1 MRPTFQHPSLTARTV
16 ALAALALAWAATA
29 AAQPGVGSYGAS
41 FLKIPVGARLMS
53 SPGAVAGM
61 RPDASLLYSNPA
73 FIGSLES
80 TEMFVSSSQWL
91 DALSFTSL
99 GSAIPLGSRNTV
111 LGVGATLLYAG
122 GLEGYDA
129 ATNVVGEESYYD
141 LGLDV
146 ALAHRMGT
154 SGLSLAGGVT
164 YIREHVLPSD
174 GSGYAL
180 QMGASYQRSANLFH
194 AAVRDLAGSVSFAS
208 ERWDIAPEWTA
219 GAAHAFNSRA
229 GQFIAGLEASS
240 SDAYGK
246 RIRAGVDY
254 AITSAF
260 TLRGGFN
267 NDLDAVQSATSVHA
281 GFGMRYSAFALEYA
295 YTPQDYFSSTHTFS
309 LSYRFGSS
317 GTIAPPAMVPA
328 GDQAPPLPDATRSTP
343 APASPIAPDSQATTF
358 VLVGGSHATMESA
371 QSEARTLELLNI
383 PTEVEREGPRFR
395 VVLGRFSSFEDAER
409 VRTRYRAKGHDF
421 LIVAR

>member
-1 MRPTFQHPSLTARTV
+1 MSSGWRRYSFQALF
-16 ALAALALAWAATA
+16 LAALALVWAATA
-29 AAQPGVGSYGAS
+29 VAQPSAGSYGAS

-73 FIGSLES
+73 FIGSIES
-80 TEMFVSSSQWL
+80 TELFVSSSQWL
-91 DALSFTSL
+91 DALSFTSI
-99 GSAIPLGSRNTV
+99 GSAIPLGSRHTV
-111 LGVGATLLYAG
+111 LGVGTTLLYSG
-122 GLEGYDA
+122 GLQGYDA

-141 LGLDV
+141 WGLDV
-146 ALAHRMGT
+146 AIAHQLGS

-164 YIREHVLPSD
+164 YVREHVLPSD

-180 QMGASYQRSANLFH
+180 QMGASYRRGANLFH
-194 AAVRDLAGSVSFAS
+194 ASARDVAGSVSFAAD
-208 ERWDIAPEWTA
+208 RWDIAPEWTL
-219 GAAHAFNSRA
+219 GAARAFNSRA
-229 GQFIAGLEASS
+229 GQFIAGLEGSS

-260 TLRGGFN
+260 TIRGGFN
-267 NDLDAVQSATSVHA
+267 NDLDAVQSATAVQA
-281 GFGMRYSAFALEYA
+281 GFGMHYSAFALEYA

-309 LSYRFGSS
+309 LSYRFGAS
-317 GTIAPPAMVPA
+317 GPMSPGVIVPP
-328 GDQAPPLPDATRSTP
+328 GDQAPPLPDATHATP
-343 APASPIAPDSQATTF
+343 ATIEARPRADEANTF
-358 VLVGGSHATMESA
+358 VLVGGSHSTLESA
-371 QSEARTLELLNI
+371 QSEARSLELLNI

-395 VVLGRFSSFEDAER
+395 VIIGRFSSFDDAEH

-421 LIVAR
+421 LIVAH

>member
-1 MRPTFQHPSLTARTV
+1 MSPGWRQRPFKTSL
-16 ALAALALAWAATA
+16 LAALALSWAATA
-29 AAQPGVGSYGAS
+29 SAQPAAGSFSAS

-53 SPGAVAGM
+53 SPGVVAGM

-73 FIGSLES
+73 FIGNVET
-80 TEMFVSSSQWL
+80 TELFVSSSQWL

-99 GSAIPLGSRNTV
+99 GSAIPLGAGNTV
-111 LGVGATLLYAG
+111 LGVGTTILYSG
-122 GLEGYDA
+122 GLQGYDA
-129 ATNVVGEESYYD
+129 STNVVGEESYYD

-146 ALAHRMGT
+146 ALAHRLGT

-180 QMGASYQRSANLFH
+180 QLGASYRRGANLFH
-194 AAVRDLAGSVSFAS
+194 ASGRDLAGSVSFAS

-219 GAAHAFNSRA
+219 GAARAFKSRA
-229 GQFIAGLEASS
+229 GQFIAGLDASS

-254 AITSAF
+254 AVSSAF
-260 TLRGGFN
+260 TIRGGFN

-281 GFGMRYSAFALEYA
+281 GFGMHYGAFALEYA

-309 LSYRFGSS
+309 LSYRFGAQ
-317 GTIAPPAMVPA
+317 GATGPGAMVPN
-328 GDQAPPLPDATRSTP
+328 GDQAPPLPQSARSTP
-343 APASPIAPDSQATTF
+343 ATGDPVARESEATSY
-358 VLVGGSHATMESA
+358 VLVGGSHSTLESA
-371 QSEARTLELLNI
+371 KSEARTLELLNI
-383 PTEVEREGPRFR
+383 PTEVENEGPRFR
-395 VVLGRFSSFEDAER
+395 VVIGRFSSFDDAER
-409 VRTRYRAKGHDF
+409 VRSRYRARGHDF

>member
-1 MRPTFQHPSLTARTV
+1 MLAISWATTAR
-16 ALAALALAWAATA
+16 
-29 AAQPGVGSYGAS
+29 AQPNAGSYGAS

-73 FIGSLES
+73 FIASLES
-80 TEMFVSSSQWL
+80 TELFVTSSQWL

-111 LGVGATLLYAG
+111 LGVGTTLLYSG
-122 GLEGYDA
+122 GLDGYDP

-141 LGLDV
+141 FGLDL
-146 ALAHRMGT
+146 ALAHRLGT

-164 YIREHVLPSD
+164 YVREHVLPSD

-180 QMGASYQRSANLFH
+180 QMGASYRRGANLFH
-194 AAVRDLAGSVSFAS
+194 GAVRDLAGSVSFAS

-219 GAAHAFNSRA
+219 GAARAFNSSA
-229 GQFIAGLEASS
+229 GQFFAGLEASS

-246 RIRAGVDY
+246 RIRVGVDY
-254 AITSAF
+254 AISSAF
-260 TLRGGFN
+260 TIRGGFN

-281 GFGMRYSAFALEYA
+281 GFGMHYGSFALEYA

-309 LSYRFGSS
+309 LSYRFG
-317 GTIAPPAMVPA
+317 APGSMSPGAIVPA
-328 GDQAPPLPDATRSTP
+328 GDQEPPLPDATRFTP
-343 APASPIAPDSQATTF
+343 AATNPTAGANEATTF
-358 VLVGGSHATMESA
+358 VLVGGSYSSLESA
-371 QSEARTLELLNI
+371 SSEARTLELLNI
-383 PTEVEREGPRFR
+383 PTEIEREGPRYR
-395 VVLGRFSSFEDAER
+395 VVLGRFTSFDDAER
-409 VRTRYRAKGHDF
+409 VRTRYRTKGHDF